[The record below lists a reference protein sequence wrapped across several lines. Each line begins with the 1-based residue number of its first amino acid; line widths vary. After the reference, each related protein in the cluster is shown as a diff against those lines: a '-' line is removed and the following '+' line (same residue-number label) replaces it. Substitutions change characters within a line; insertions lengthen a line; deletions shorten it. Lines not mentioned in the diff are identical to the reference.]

1 MNDDNP
7 DSEKDDDDD
16 DDSWAINLFKLG
28 IFFSFSFKTT
38 CNTHTHTHTPS
49 ALPKLRREKNISI
62 FSKRISIFGM
72 LKNIN
77 FNNKDSDNDFFFTRK
92 KNERHDENFHI

>member
-38 CNTHTHTHTPS
+38 CNTHTPS
-49 ALPKLRREKNISI
+49 ALPKLRREKIYPFLAKEFQYSVC
-62 FSKRISIFGM
+62 
-72 LKNIN
+72 
-77 FNNKDSDNDFFFTRK
+77 
-92 KNERHDENFHI
+92 

>member
-1 MNDDNP
+1 MIIQTVRKMMMMMMTAGQLIYLNLEFFFHFP
-7 DSEKDDDDD
+7 SKQH
-16 DDSWAINLFKLG
+16 AI
-28 IFFSFSFKTT
+28 
-38 CNTHTHTHTPS
+38 HTHTHTPS

>member
-28 IFFSFSFKTT
+28 IFFHFLSKQ
-38 CNTHTHTHTPS
+38 HAIHTHTPS

-92 KNERHDENFHI
+92 KKRKT

>member
-1 MNDDNP
+1 
-7 DSEKDDDDD
+7 
-16 DDSWAINLFKLG
+16 
-28 IFFSFSFKTT
+28 
-38 CNTHTHTHTPS
+38 
-49 ALPKLRREKNISI
+49 
-62 FSKRISIFGM
+62 M

>member
-1 MNDDNP
+1 MQY
-7 DSEKDDDDD
+7 
-16 DDSWAINLFKLG
+16 
-28 IFFSFSFKTT
+28 
-38 CNTHTHTHTPS
+38 THTHTPS

-77 FNNKDSDNDFFFTRK
+77 FNNKDSDNDFFSLEK
-92 KNERHDENFHI
+92 KTKDMTKISTSSRHHKHHWLVIFFYFYFFLFHSIQVTKLPSNS